1 MYLLL
6 EKIKLSDEIFDLKD
20 ETYNNH
26 ARIVPTTT
34 FDKDVIA
41 RNLEWYIGDICNTA
55 NLLILCRHVERH
67 GHIGSACRDQGVV
80 TVALQ

>member
-41 RNLEWYIGDICNTA
+41 RNLE
-55 NLLILCRHVERH
+55 
-67 GHIGSACRDQGVV
+67 
-80 TVALQ
+80 